1 MREFLTSKVTEFIH
15 SAIFFFL
22 FSFLWSWG
30 DQFAPRFCRFLW
42 WSSSQVSSEKLLS
55 PRFSLLHLGFSL
67 PHITWKNLGHHWR
80 WRKVAILPTHSLL
93 LLRWE
98 KSTSWSR
105 PNEPNEMKKRP
116 KQRENRPFVFQTCL
130 RHSKRSISQHFPN
143 AIVEW
148 QQRWR
153 GAPAFQASPP
163 AWFSLSAIQLIIC
176 PASVRK
182 FLAARRQGQ
191 MSLSYPNW
199 CSFQALWQNSDPI
212 QQSYPRSDLQGKKS
226 PSRVEMK

>member
-30 DQFAPRFCRFLW
+30 DQFPPRFCRFLW

-116 KQRENRPFVFQTCL
+116 KPRENRPFVFQTCL
-130 RHSKRSISQHFPN
+130 RQHNLAKGRFLNIFPMRSSNGSSGGEERQPSKLHH
-143 AIVEW
+143 
-148 QQRWR
+148 
-153 GAPAFQASPP
+153 
-163 AWFSLSAIQLIIC
+163 QLD
-176 PASVRK
+176 
-182 FLAARRQGQ
+182 FL
-191 MSLSYPNW
+191 
-199 CSFQALWQNSDPI
+199 
-212 QQSYPRSDLQGKKS
+212 
-226 PSRVEMK
+226 